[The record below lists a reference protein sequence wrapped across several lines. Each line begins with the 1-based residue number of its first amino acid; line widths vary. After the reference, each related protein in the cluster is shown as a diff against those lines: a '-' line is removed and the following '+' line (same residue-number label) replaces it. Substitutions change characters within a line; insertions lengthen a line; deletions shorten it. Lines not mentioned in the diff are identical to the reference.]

1 MIAEQHK
8 NEIRKLRNRRKISVV
23 IPYIIFIFI
32 FLTSYYF
39 RFEYSEKTDLFND
52 KVIDVSAIFF
62 GVFIGSL
69 YLFEKFKNNKTYKD
83 FLRFCKIILLQNIII
98 IGLSFLIILI
108 NEKLV
113 ISILISDFMIY
124 PKSIIFSF
132 YVAFCSTTLLNIVRF
147 IKIVLKILES
157 SK

>member
-8 NEIRKLRNRRKISVV
+8 NEIRKLRDRKNISLV

-32 FLTSYYF
+32 FSISYYF
-39 RFEYSEKTDLFND
+39 KFEYSDKTDLFND

-108 NEKLV
+108 NENIV
-113 ISILISDFMIY
+113 ISILFNDFM
-124 PKSIIFSF
+124 
-132 YVAFCSTTLLNIVRF
+132 YVRNFP
-147 IKIVLKILES
+147 
-157 SK
+157 